1 MQGKDILLGT
11 IRQSGYLKIESGE
24 ILLTKISMQAAQS
37 PESAVIEFTSDDVDK
52 LVMVRGDL
60 SGDVLYSANIIEIA
74 SPITDSLI
82 KTLIKKDVM
91 SFQEIQKIQDVQK
104 NQDQI
109 AKTESKEMNTD
120 KPKKLCLLVIG
131 HMKSSP
137 GAVNTNSDVTE
148 FDFNENLAFRIE
160 KKVNQTD
167 IQKVYRKTYKE
178 LPDDIN
184 AIAPDFV
191 VSLHCN
197 AFNTK
202 ASGTEVL
209 YYHKSEIGKKMAEKF
224 LNYLVEHLKLPDRGI
239 KPKSAENRGGYLLRY
254 TKAPCIIAEPFF
266 IDNDSDLSKAQENID
281 GLAEAYAK
289 AIESVSK
296 IIDSS
301 TASVS

>member
-11 IRQSGYLKIESGE
+11 IRPYGYLEIESGE

-37 PESAVIEFTSDDVDK
+37 PESAIIEFTSDDLGK
-52 LVMVRGDL
+52 MVMVRGDL

-91 SFQEIQKIQDVQK
+91 SFQDIQKNK
-104 NQDQI
+104 DQI
-109 AKTESKEMNTD
+109 AKPESKEVKTD

-137 GAVNTNSDVTE
+137 GAVNINSDVTE
-148 FDFNENLAFRIE
+148 FDFNDNLALRIE
-160 KKVNQTD
+160 NKVNQTE

-209 YYHKSEIGKKMAEKF
+209 YYHKSETGKKMAEKF
-224 LNYLVEHLKLPDRGI
+224 LNYLIEHLKLPDRGI

-254 TKAPCIIAEPFF
+254 TKAPCVIAEPFF
-266 IDNDSDLSKAQENID
+266 IDNDSDLSKAQEDIE